1 MRQTIVPAQITTVED
16 RIFGNISFQQLGLL
30 LAPVLCGILIFA
42 LLPPVVHFTPYKL
55 LIILVLAIIFWT
67 AAIRFYDKLL
77 IYWVVLIYQYKNRP
91 KYYVHDVNDAHL
103 RRSARTERTKPVEA
117 ITPKV
122 VKKTIAV
129 PEVALHDAIRIREL
143 MNDPRASLRFM
154 KNKRGELHA
163 IINEIK

>member
-91 KYYVHDVNDAHL
+91 QIFCSRCERRHL
-103 RRSARTERTKPVEA
+103 RRSVRTERTKPVEA

-122 VKKTIAV
+122 EKKTIAV